1 MNKLPFFLLTLLFL
15 AACNPEKDAPKLNE
29 LSSEEAIMA
38 MEDMSDDA
46 SQDVI
51 DLMNSDGFES
61 IFDLLNFMFES
72 DEFGNNLRA
81 DKYSTKE
88 KALEIVR
95 IFARSPAARVSTD
108 ESEEFPTGIYE
119 WNAQLEDFEL
129 VEESD
134 DLILKFPIGESETNN
149 AIFTLSDLEF
159 NVDDLPSKIVAN
171 LEVDEITMV
180 DLHYVVNWSSKEF
193 PEVADIYLFVN
204 PFTFDLNFNAQGET
218 VTLVFTIANGDETI
232 AAIDLEASGSI
243 DDEVLPVVEGS
254 VEYRG
259 VKIAGRVDLDG
270 LDNAMFNET
279 DPNEEMEL
287 ELFIEDEKAGDI
299 VLVLETNDE
308 YTDYVPYVVFS
319 DGTQEPLEELLD
331 SIFSTV
337 EDELE
342 ALEI

>member
-1 MNKLPFFLLTLLFL
+1 MDELT
-15 AACNPEKDAPKLNE
+15 
-29 LSSEEAIMA
+29 SEEAIVA
-38 MEDMSDDA
+38 MEDMSDEA

-51 DLMNSDGFES
+51 DLASSEGIEATLTMLNFLFES
-61 IFDLLNFMFES
+61 S
-72 DEFGNNLRA
+72 EFGINFRA
-81 DKYSTKE
+81 DSYSTKE
-88 KALEIVR
+88 KALEIAR
-95 IFARSPAARVSTD
+95 IFVTSPTARVSTD
-108 ESEEFPTGIYE
+108 EPEDFPTGVYE

-129 VEESD
+129 VGESD
-134 DLILKFPIGESETNN
+134 GLILKFPTEASETNN
-149 AIFTLSDLEF
+149 AIFTLSELEF
-159 NVDDLPSKIVAN
+159 NSDDLPSKIVAN
-171 LEVDEITMV
+171 LEVDEVTMI
-180 DLHYVVNWSSKEF
+180 DLHYVVNWSNEEF

-243 DDEVLPVVEGS
+243 DEEVLPVVEGS

-279 DPNEEMEL
+279 DPNEELNL

-308 YTDYVPYVVFS
+308 YTDYVPYVVFA
-319 DGTQEPLEELLD
+319 DGTQEPLEELLG